1 MAGLNLRVGINVL
14 QATRELR
21 NLSRSLKGVGKAAQ
35 QSNRQMKGLQAGM
48 TSSATTTTARI
59 CTTVGHGTSRCLW
72 GGGRRCKGAGVCR

>member
-48 TSSATTTTARI
+48 TSLTATTTALGSALRI
-59 CTTVGHGTSRCLW
+59 VTGKPAIL
-72 GGGRRCKGAGVCR
+72 